1 MMMNVGK
8 LKRRIDVYG
17 MVKTVNELEE
27 TDFKPQKIKS
37 IWCEIIPQTGNMQRA
52 QADNILSTCTHKV
65 VTRYNA
71 AKDILPSQWF
81 VYRGKRF
88 DIRYVL
94 NPNFNN
100 EKLEFFV
107 EDVTR

>member
-1 MMMNVGK
+1 MMYVGR

-17 MVKTVNELEE
+17 MVKQENELGEV
-27 TDFKPQKIKS
+27 DYKPNKIKTV
-37 IWCEIIPQTGNMQRA
+37 WCEILPQTGNMQRA

-65 VTRYNA
+65 ITRYLA
-71 AKDILPSQWF
+71 AKDVLPSNWF
-81 VYRGKRF
+81 VYEGKRF
-88 DIRYVL
+88 DIRYIL

-107 EDVTR
+107 EEVTR